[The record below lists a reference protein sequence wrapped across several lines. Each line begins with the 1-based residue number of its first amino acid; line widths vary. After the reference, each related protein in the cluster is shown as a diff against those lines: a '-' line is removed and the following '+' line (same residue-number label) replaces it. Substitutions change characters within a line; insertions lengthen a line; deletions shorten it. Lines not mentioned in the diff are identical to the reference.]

1 MDASAINSDND
12 SLPSKARPANAP
24 WPHHVLATLVVL
36 TVHALLGVLL
46 FGAMSNR
53 DTARTDPEPLRL
65 RWLPV
70 PAPAQT
76 PAEPA
81 LAPAS
86 QPAAP
91 RPSTRSVGRT
101 APSLSSVPAT
111 TGETGVAAD
120 SPPTT
125 HPAPA
130 LDLRVPAGALGGGDG
145 IDAET
150 VKRKLIGRRS
160 VHPAFLDRPPR
171 FRMRPQM
178 SPEQVLQGIGQFL
191 GLWPPGYKVDPCE
204 LARQDAQYFEGAV
217 EGDERE
223 RLKEAWMTISARCR

>member
-1 MDASAINSDND
+1 MDASAINSDSD
-12 SLPSKARPANAP
+12 SLPSKARPANAA
-24 WPHHVLATLVVL
+24 WPHHLSAAILVL
-36 TVHALLGVLL
+36 TVHALLGALL
-46 FGAMSNR
+46 LGAMTNR
-53 DTARTDPEPLRL
+53 DTSGTDAEPLRL
-65 RWLPV
+65 RWLPA
-70 PAPAQT
+70 PLPPQAPA
-76 PAEPA
+76 APA
-81 LAPAS
+81 LPSAS
-86 QPAAP
+86 QRAAP
-91 RPSTRSVGRT
+91 RPSTPSARRT
-101 APSLSSVPAT
+101 APSLSAVPAT
-111 TGETGVAAD
+111 IGETGVAAD
-120 SPPTT
+120 PSPTAQ
-125 HPAPA
+125 PAPA

-223 RLKEAWMTISARCR
+223 RLKEAWKTISARCR

>member
-1 MDASAINSDND
+1 MNSHNP
-12 SLPSKARPANAP
+12 SLTATARPGAP
-24 WPHHVLATLVVL
+24 AWPHQLFAALVVL
-36 TVHALLGVLL
+36 AVHALLGALL
-46 FGAMSNR
+46 LGAATHR
-53 DTARTDPEPLRL
+53 DTAKTDDTRLRP
-65 RWLPV
+65 RWLPT
-70 PAPAQT
+70 PPPAQT
-76 PAEPA
+76 PVVPA
-81 LAPAS
+81 LPAAS
-86 QPAAP
+86 QLAAP
-91 RPSTRSVGRT
+91 RPSAPSARRA
-101 APSLSSVPAT
+101 APSLSTVPAPS
-111 TGETGVAAD
+111 GETGVAAD
-120 SPPTT
+120 SPTT
-125 HPAPA
+125 TPPAAA

-223 RLKEAWMTISARCR
+223 RLKEAWKTISARCR